1 MTRRV
6 QRDIPDDQ
14 VNFVVASMQAN
25 GAQVTKTKQS
35 DGLWTVT
42 GVFPDRSGGAATI
55 ADRAAEPLIS
65 PARPSASATAQ
76 PSGSARGQSIR
87 WLGRCGARRGAS
99 LGSAK
104 RLWLRWCS
112 TELSAAVRSVSA
124 PRSKRCVASR
134 SNFPAGIRV
143 TPIANSWNAL
153 IRPTS
158 RSASVSKSRSG
169 RLAAPYPIRRT
180 APITIT
186 GTRCSPTGRGAD
198 CPSRRSDGI
207 GSSTT
212 LRREASL
219 RGAARGFSPR
229 L

>member
-76 PSGSARGQSIR
+76 PAVGERARAIDTLARTLWGEARGEPR
-87 WLGRCGARRGAS
+87 LGKEAV
-99 LGSAK
+99 
-104 RLWLRWCS
+104 
-112 TELSAAVRSVSA
+112 AAVVLNRVQRGRPERFGATIEEVCRKPQQFSCWNPGDPNRELLERVDQTDEPFRECIEIAERAVSGA
-124 PRSKRCVASR
+124 LPDPTNGSDHYHRDEVFPDWSR
-134 SNFPAGIRV
+134 
-143 TPIANSWNAL
+143 
-153 IRPTS
+153 
-158 RSASVSKSRSG
+158 G
-169 RLAAPYPIRRT
+169 RLPVK
-180 APITIT
+180 TI
-186 GTRCSPTGRGAD
+186 GRHRFFNDIA
-198 CPSRRSDGI
+198 
-207 GSSTT
+207 
-212 LRREASL
+212 
-219 RGAARGFSPR
+219 
-229 L
+229 